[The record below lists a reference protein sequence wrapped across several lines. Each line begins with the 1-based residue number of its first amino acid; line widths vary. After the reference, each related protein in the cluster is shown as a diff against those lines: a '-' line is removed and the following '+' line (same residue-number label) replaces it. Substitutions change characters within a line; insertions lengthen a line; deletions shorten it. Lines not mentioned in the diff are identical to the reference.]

1 VKAQS
6 NLEGI
11 SKVNKKPPPTKER
24 QTGPSR
30 DSTSYQQ
37 WPRNSH
43 PYTTQRDRY
52 ISNSPYSFGGQ
63 VSQFIDNW
71 AKITSDPWVL
81 PTVENGLSL
90 DFISTPTQQK
100 IPHNAAMNDQQ
111 LEICD
116 TEISSLLRKGAITPS
131 DGVVSEFRKRVV
143 CSTKIF
149 GGWMPIVNLKGLIQF
164 IPHQHLN
171 NGSPNC

>member
-1 VKAQS
+1 
-6 NLEGI
+6 
-11 SKVNKKPPPTKER
+11 
-24 QTGPSR
+24 
-30 DSTSYQQ
+30 
-37 WPRNSH
+37 
-43 PYTTQRDRY
+43 
-52 ISNSPYSFGGQ
+52 
-63 VSQFIDNW
+63 
-71 AKITSDPWVL
+71 
-81 PTVENGLSL
+81 
-90 DFISTPTQQK
+90 
-100 IPHNAAMNDQQ
+100 MNDQQ

-131 DGVVSEFRKRVV
+131 DGVVSEFRKRVF